1 MGLVLLCAAALAAP
15 ASAPR
20 PTAGHTI
27 SVTDLGA
34 KGDGATNNTAHFRA
48 AVAAL
53 QAQGGGTLRIPP
65 GNFTTGGFNLTS
77 NMVLR
82 LEEGAVIAGIQ
93 PASPEAAVYD
103 FPLVQ
108 KLPSFGNGYGH
119 QALVQGW
126 GLTNVTIEGS
136 GTIWGGGDI
145 WWEWFGYPW
154 HGPQRKDRCLHGRP
168 YTIHL
173 HACTGVT
180 LRDAHVMRS
189 PFWTVHLSYSH
200 QILVERLHV
209 VTNDTATGAP
219 ALPGRLAQPPAT
231 SQPCNA
237 DGIDIDSSTH
247 VHVRDSVFWTH
258 DDSIAL
264 KSGTNW
270 FGRHASRPTEHVLV
284 ENCKAESLDGAVVIG
299 SEMSGGV
306 NNVTISGLDIHK
318 AGFAF
323 WIKSERGRGGV
334 VRDITFDKATL
345 HTTAGVVAGRRV
357 ISLDM
362 YCEYSTGLSPPL
374 PSDADRCCQQT
385 TKACRRATGPPR
397 RSSKDP
403 SSSRTLPCSTRRL
416 RRPSAR
422 RHPRRTSPRRGPE
435 DRC

>member
-1 MGLVLLCAAALAAP
+1 MGPVLLCAAALATP
-15 ASAPR
+15 ASAPH
-20 PTAGHTI
+20 PAAGRTI

-48 AVAAL
+48 AVATL
-53 QAQGGGTLRIPP
+53 QAQGGGTLHIPP

-154 HGPQRKDRCLHGRP
+154 EGPQRKDRCLHGRP

-264 KSGTNW
+264 KSVSVQPPCVSPRRRLKEAACTGHELVRSSRQPPDRARACRELQ
-270 FGRHASRPTEHVLV
+270 GREPRRRGGHRLGDVGRREQRHDQRPGHPQSRLRVLDQERAWARRRGARHHVRQGHAAHDR
-284 ENCKAESLDGAVVIG
+284 
-299 SEMSGGV
+299 
-306 NNVTISGLDIHK
+306 
-318 AGFAF
+318 
-323 WIKSERGRGGV
+323 RGRGW
-334 VRDITFDKATL
+334 
-345 HTTAGVVAGRRV
+345 
-357 ISLDM
+357 
-362 YCEYSTGLSPPL
+362 
-374 PSDADRCCQQT
+374 
-385 TKACRRATGPPR
+385 PPR
-397 RSSKDP
+397 DL
-403 SSSRTLPCSTRRL
+403 SRHVL
-416 RRPSAR
+416 
-422 RHPRRTSPRRGPE
+422 
-435 DRC
+435 